1 MDYIYTHSGD
11 YSWFVKKRSTS
22 FVTKQAS
29 FLSTYNNSAVS
40 SSSDTFWH
48 QLARDWWTRPEE
60 FALGRAPS
68 ASRKLTHGKS

>member
-1 MDYIYTHSGD
+1 MVCQEKIHIICDQAGL
-11 YSWFVKKRSTS
+11 FP
-22 FVTKQAS
+22 KQAS